1 MRFFLL
7 MLIYGVV
14 ALTLDTTLFANL
26 PWGTVRLDLII
37 VAVAALS
44 FYQDWRRAVP
54 VIVLYGALVDVASSA
69 PFGLSILSYLVI
81 FFVIRAIIAKISFQR
96 GPALLFW
103 LAVVSLLDKTLC
115 SLILI
120 AATGEVSLA
129 QAIIKNAPF
138 QAAVDALVGFV
149 MLPVLRIYWN
159 LSWEKLTRPKGL
171 VMEFRKGHFGLGP
184 DD

>member
-7 MLIYGVV
+7 MLVYGVI
-14 ALTLDTTLFANL
+14 ALTLETTLLAGL

-37 VAVAALS
+37 VAIAALS
-44 FYQDWRRAVP
+44 FYQGWRKAVP
-54 VIVLYGALVDVASSA
+54 VIVVYGALVDVASAA
-69 PFGLSILSYLVI
+69 PFGLSIFSYLVI
-81 FFVIRAIIAKISFQR
+81 FFVIRAVITKISFQR

-103 LAVVSLLDKTLC
+103 LAMVSLFDKALC

-129 QAIIKNAPF
+129 KAIIKNAPF
-138 QAAVDALVGFV
+138 QAVVDAVVGFV
-149 MLPVLRIYWN
+149 VVPLLRRYWN

-171 VMEFRKGHFGLGP
+171 VMEN
-184 DD
+184 